1 MLLAIYQYLL
11 LIFFVSI
18 VPEPLFLSARFRQ
31 PEKKKKPAKPRLL
44 IFRNVIDGEI
54 GHTTSKAFVSILAF
68 SCDRVI
74 ENIARP
80 RPKASTTTV
89 LNYLSLFAVGGRLI
103 CNGCRTVYATLSTK
117 RWKYVRF
124 LINRWLSPAV
134 PCWRR
139 WDLLVRNW
147 RVATCSF
154 VGKCPEGTDGHAFF
168 HHPPACWSSLRL
180 SIHPQSWWMAY
191 SLLLIT
197 CYELVVHLRQHYT
210 PSFTLFFFHFPS
222 SF

>member
-1 MLLAIYQYLL
+1 MQR
-11 LIFFVSI
+11 S
-18 VPEPLFLSARFRQ
+18 
-31 PEKKKKPAKPRLL
+31 
-44 IFRNVIDGEI
+44 
-54 GHTTSKAFVSILAF
+54 
-68 SCDRVI
+68 
-74 ENIARP
+74 
-80 RPKASTTTV
+80 
-89 LNYLSLFAVGGRLI
+89 
-103 CNGCRTVYATLSTK
+103 LSTK

-210 PSFTLFFFHFPS
+210 PSFYFVFLFFIFLPLSNPASYSRRINYSKSNGKKKGKYARHTRSAAWLNGPPFVAAVVS
-222 SF
+222 RR